1 MIDIIVLF
9 ENVSNAS
16 NHALYCTL
24 LFFPLEHGSE
34 LDE

>member
-9 ENVSNAS
+9 ENVSNAD
-16 NHALYCTL
+16 AFIYCTL